1 VSDFA
6 RSYRSMGVLRIM
18 LHTLALVFILLL
30 PFAEPARILEGPAL
44 FFGGILPATAPLVF
58 VVIMFDVMMCRI
70 MKSDADWERAVQ
82 LSFIIRT
89 HLTIGFVLL
98 GLWLLSFRSVL
109 LG

>member
-6 RSYRSMGVLRIM
+6 RSYRSMGALRIM
-18 LHTLALVFILLL
+18 LHTLALAFILLL

-70 MKSDADWERAVQ
+70 MKSDADGERVVQ
-82 LSFIIRT
+82 LGFIIRV
-89 HLTIGFVLL
+89 HLAIGLVLL